1 MGKKQP
7 DKIQRKP
14 VRRSKSLNY
23 DPCAPFDLME
33 PPESWQFEN
42 PIATGTITGRKK
54 MEAPKLNLAAFVPDK
69 EVKEVASLS
78 EEKLVKMVA
87 EEYNGDATISEIQAK
102 FGINRRRFVEL
113 RDKAVGAG
121 LITELRKVGRPRK
134 DKPVEDHAQTERV
147 PEPGVTIEDFG
158 KEVSE
163 NTMIVPPRATVE
175 DFAKQAEDKL
185 AQAERLAKEAERL
198 QQAGKIALAIEE
210 LLTERAGHVIAALY
224 AEVAV

>member
-1 MGKKQP
+1 MTYEQKYGRSP
-7 DKIQRKP
+7 DGF
-14 VRRSKSLNY
+14 Y
-23 DPCAPFDLME
+23 HEEA
-33 PPESWQFEN
+33 PPEDWQFEN
-42 PIATGTITGRKK
+42 SKPVKITGRKPA
-54 MEAPKLNLAAFVPDK
+54 EVPKLNLAAILPKEAKEMKFTELPMDK
-69 EVKEVASLS
+69 QIKIIAD
-78 EEKLVKMVA
+78 
-87 EEYNGDATISEIQAK
+87 EYNGDATTSEMRVRL
-102 FGINRRRFVEL
+102 GINRRRFVEL
-113 RDKAVGAG
+113 RDKAVDAG

-175 DFAKQAEDKL
+175 DFAKVAEDKL